1 MLKIFFYLYHHTF
14 FNQSFFPPPDPTQSL
29 LASNFKLVKQLS
41 KKTKKTKPKE
51 LLKTGMQCKNMIFIL
66 TKRQVNTLLKL
77 KGVNLRAALS
87 RITNESSRV
96 SI

>member
-41 KKTKKTKPKE
+41 KKTKKKPERTIKDWDAMQE
-51 LLKTGMQCKNMIFIL
+51 YDFHINKKTSKYFAEIERC
-66 TKRQVNTLLKL
+66 
-77 KGVNLRAALS
+77 
-87 RITNESSRV
+87 
-96 SI
+96 